1 MLVDNLKV
9 YKESHQTLGSIK
21 EMFGQASNNTG
32 ACYGAAKCA
41 ETERIKIVEGEYL
54 QILNERMKTVD
65 QDKNEIYKF
74 LGVGQANKIKMKEM
88 YNRAKEQ
95 ISKRMNIITR
105 TELNHKNLVRHIITK
120 S

>member
-1 MLVDNLKV
+1 M
-9 YKESHQTLGSIK
+9 YQESHQTLGSIK

-32 ACYGAAKCA
+32 ACYRAAKCA

-54 QILNERMKTVD
+54 QILNERRKTID
-65 QDKNEIYKF
+65 EDKNEIYKF
-74 LGVGQANKIKMKEM
+74 LGVRQANKIKMKEM
-88 YNRAKEQ
+88 YNRVKEQ

-105 TELNHKNLVRHIITK
+105 TELNHKNLVRPIITK